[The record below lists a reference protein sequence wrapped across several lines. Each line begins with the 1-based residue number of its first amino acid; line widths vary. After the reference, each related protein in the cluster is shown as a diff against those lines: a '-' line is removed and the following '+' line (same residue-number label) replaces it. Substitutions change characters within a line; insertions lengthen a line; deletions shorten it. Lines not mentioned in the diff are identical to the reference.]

1 MDKTERLKEFIG
13 ICLKEDINDLRGL
26 PIKETSVNLC
36 LSVLMLLV
44 TALHLA
50 LGLWQFVASLL
61 LGGYD
66 LIVKGLVKVMPAP
79 KPTRPATKEE
89 A

>member
-1 MDKTERLKEFIG
+1 MDKTQRLNEFIE

-26 PIKETSVNLC
+26 PIKETSVNLG
-36 LSVLMLLV
+36 LSILMLLV

-79 KPTRPATKEE
+79 KKEE